1 MFPILYAYI
10 NTTALQVFL
19 EEHNRL
25 LSHIANNTFSLAD
38 GCSLVATL
46 ILGLMTW
53 GIAKKQTT
61 IMKKQHNLN
70 LFNKRWTVYEELKE
84 LAKQVYTQ
92 KQDFSTE
99 GIKNYNVFYSQLK
112 TFSQQLSILFDQEIS
127 DECDELA
134 NNYQEMYQLQV
145 ELKINDNTLKKCNN
159 KSHQEKEVEIMTNI
173 GSLSATILTNW
184 EDIQKSILS
193 KIKNSDIV

>member
-10 NTTALQVFL
+10 DTTALQVFL

-38 GCSLVATL
+38 VCSLVATL
-46 ILGLMTW
+46 ILGLMTR

-61 IMKKQHNLN
+61 IMKKQHNLD

-127 DECDELA
+127 DKCDELA